1 MGVAGCGKSSLAS
14 ALAQAQACPMI
25 EGDHFHSPASREK
38 MSQGIALT
46 DADRA
51 GWLSVLVA
59 EIRKHPQGVVLTCSA
74 LKKAYRD
81 RLRQSTPQLKFAF
94 LDIDKAEAQRRVIA
108 RAASHFFNAALVDNQ
123 FATLESPLGEPGVI
137 RLDATQPLETL
148 QAQVSHWLQHHTPNP
163 TANQETGEPG

>member
-14 ALAQAQACPMI
+14 ALAVAEGCTLI
-25 EGDHFHSPASREK
+25 EGDHFHSAASREK

-59 EIRKHPQGVVLTCSA
+59 EIQKHPQGVVLTCSA

-81 RLRQSTPQLKFAF
+81 RLRQSTPELRFAF

-123 FATLESPLGEPGVI
+123 FATLESPVGEPGVV
-137 RLDATQPLETL
+137 RLDATQPLDTL
-148 QAQVSHWLQHHTPNP
+148 QAQVSQWLQQTTATLNP
-163 TANQETGEPG
+163 TE